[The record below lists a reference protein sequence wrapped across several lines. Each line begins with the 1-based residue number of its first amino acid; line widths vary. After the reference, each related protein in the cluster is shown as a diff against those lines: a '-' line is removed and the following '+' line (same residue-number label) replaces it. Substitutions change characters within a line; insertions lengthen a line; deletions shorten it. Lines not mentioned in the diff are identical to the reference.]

1 MAAGDRSVRQSP
13 ATAFLCDGICELSAM
28 TNKFED
34 QRGDVRLYVI
44 GDIHGRSDL
53 LDRIVDEISRDIE
66 SHPSK
71 ECLTITLGDYVDRG
85 PDSRGVLD
93 RLSNNP
99 FPTRYVALRGNH
111 ESLFETF
118 LQNPSTGDLWRGLG
132 GLATL
137 RSYGVLVNEPIV
149 GKGFEQA
156 SSALRAAIPNEH
168 LRFLSD
174 LKPSLTIGNIFLCHA
189 GIRPGIPFE
198 NQSVEDL
205 MWIRDEFL
213 NSTTDFGK
221 VVVHGH
227 SPTEWP
233 DIRPNRI
240 NIDTGAFASGRLTCL
255 VIDGEPGRF
264 LFTA

>member
-1 MAAGDRSVRQSP
+1 
-13 ATAFLCDGICELSAM
+13 M
-28 TNKFED
+28 TNEFEN
-34 QRGDVRLYVI
+34 QGCDVRLYVI

-53 LDRIVDEISRDIE
+53 LDRIADEIYLDIE

-118 LQNPSTGDLWRGLG
+118 LQNPSTGNFWRGLG

-137 RSYGVLVNEPIV
+137 RSYGVPVNDRMVSKE
-149 GKGFEQA
+149 FEQA
-156 SSALRAAIPNEH
+156 ASALRAAIPKEH
-168 LRFLSD
+168 LRFLSG
-174 LKPSLTIGNIFLCHA
+174 LKPSITIGNNFLCHA
-189 GIRPGIPFE
+189 GIRPGIPLE
-198 NQSVEDL
+198 KQSIEDL

-213 NSTTDFGK
+213 NNTTDFGK
-221 VVVHGH
+221 MVVHGH

-233 DIRPNRI
+233 DIRSNRI

-255 VIDGEPGRF
+255 VIDDEPGRF